1 MKVDKTLSDFKL
13 QFRDALPERIPFQ
26 MAALELAESSL
37 KDIDREINGLSESK
51 RLLEL
56 EMSLRNASL
65 IGAGDNVQN
74 NPFRQLEALQSEL
87 AQKSAIYS
95 DSHPEI
101 KALKGQIAA
110 LEKQLG

>member
-1 MKVDKTLSDFKL
+1 
-13 QFRDALPERIPFQ
+13 
-26 MAALELAESSL
+26 
-37 KDIDREINGLSESK
+37 
-51 RLLEL
+51 
-56 EMSLRNASL
+56 MSLRNASPL
-65 IGAGDNVQN
+65 GGASDNGQN

-110 LEKQLG
+110 LEKQLGPVDAEPLEDAPISPE